1 MVVCGDTGGG
11 QGGQRWWPVGIE
23 MVVCKDRGG
32 GIKGLKWW
40 SVLHNEH
47 KWPVNMMI

>member
-1 MVVCGDTGGG
+1 MVVCRDRGGGLWRNIEVVVCGDIGGG

-32 GIKGLKWW
+32 GI
-40 SVLHNEH
+40 
-47 KWPVNMMI
+47 